1 MMDALE
7 SELLDLK
14 NVEHGHVLTGHQ
26 TIMLGLASLVYLQQ
40 HGTRTASAVL
50 TDQGKII
57 GYELTIISHNSIFG
71 VRVLPGKT
79 SLAPLSDTF
88 KLEINGEKVDVT
100 VSEINPSLCP
110 CLSSTKHSKDTT
122 LSSGSEDEDA
132 QTINDDKAISSDE
145 PHLRKAD
152 VDDFEII
159 IHQCLGR
166 FTVVDPNATTNMPV
180 HPLFLFPEIIEF
192 EIQQNALDC
201 KTLQLAIFERLY

>member
-14 NVEHGHVLTGHQ
+14 SLEHVYVLTGHQ
-26 TIMLGLASLVYLQQ
+26 TILLRLASLDYLQQ
-40 HGTRTASAVL
+40 HGTRTASSVL
-50 TDQGKII
+50 TNQGKII
-57 GYELTIISHNSIFG
+57 GYELTIIIHNSIFG

-88 KLEINGEKVDVT
+88 KLDFDDEKVDVI

-122 LSSGSEDEDA
+122 LSSGTEDEDT

-145 PHLRKAD
+145 PHPRKAD

-166 FTVVDPNATTNMPV
+166 FAIFDPNAATNMPV

-192 EIQQNALDC
+192 EIQ
-201 KTLQLAIFERLY
+201 